1 MPMPP
6 PKASTEGP
14 RDRQVFHEMGQIVR
28 ALEATAADSTSS
40 RLVGADYWEGG
51 RFDRALA
58 FAVADGLVHRGPGG
72 VITPPARPL
81 TRTGRGVS
89 RGPGTTMSPSR
100 RTVTGYERGVCHV

>member
-28 ALEATAADSTSS
+28 ALEAQGPQTPGRPRRTWSARRTGRPA
-40 RLVGADYWEGG
+40 

-58 FAVADGLVHRGPGG
+58 LAVADGLVVQAP
-72 VITPPARPL
+72 
-81 TRTGRGVS
+81 
-89 RGPGTTMSPSR
+89 TTAGQA
-100 RTVTGYERGVCHV
+100 V

>member
-28 ALEATAADSTSS
+28 ALEAVGPTSVEDLAT
-40 RLVGADYWEGG
+40 RVGASYWEKN

-58 FAVADGLVHRGPGG
+58 LSVADGLV
-72 VITPPARPL
+72 
-81 TRTGRGVS
+81 S
-89 RGPGTTMSPSR
+89 RGADGLLHP
-100 RTVTGYERGVCHV
+100 V

>member
-28 ALEATAADSTSS
+28 ALEAIGPVRPDELRTH
-40 RLVGADYWEGG
+40 VGGQYWEND

-58 FAVADGLVHRGPGG
+58 
-72 VITPPARPL
+72 
-81 TRTGRGVS
+81 
-89 RGPGTTMSPSR
+89 
-100 RTVTGYERGVCHV
+100 

>member
-28 ALEATAADSTSS
+28 ALEASGPQTPEALAE
-40 RLVGADYWEGG
+40 LVGATYWEAH

-58 FAVADGLVHRGPGG
+58 FTVADGL
-72 VITPPARPL
+72 AL
-81 TRTGRGVS
+81 LDAEGRVAA
-89 RGPGTTMSPSR
+89 
-100 RTVTGYERGVCHV
+100 V